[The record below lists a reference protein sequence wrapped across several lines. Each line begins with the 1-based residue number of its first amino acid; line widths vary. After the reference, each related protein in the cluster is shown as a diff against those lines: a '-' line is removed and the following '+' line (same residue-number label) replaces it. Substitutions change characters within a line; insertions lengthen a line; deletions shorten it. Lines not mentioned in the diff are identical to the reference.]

1 MCLQSYGYYL
11 QCSSTHV
18 RVSAY
23 IYVWYILCMRL
34 LCNAL
39 AGTVMSPSAD
49 SLSNVMIDK
58 AMHLVLQKRPAAA
71 AGHTH

>member
-1 MCLQSYGYYL
+1 M
-11 QCSSTHV
+11 
-18 RVSAY
+18 SAY